1 MPRRFFS
8 FFLHA
13 HLPWV
18 LGYGRWPHG
27 IEWVCE
33 ACVGSYVPLLR
44 GLRRLA
50 NRGVRGGVT
59 LSISPVLA
67 EQLAHPRFAPILH
80 EFIEDRIRTAG
91 EDARRFAR
99 VGRDEFA
106 ELARRWRD
114 FHVETLQFVRDELD
128 GDLLGAFRALEA
140 SGSLELATC
149 AATHGYLPLL
159 GQDATIALQL
169 RLARLVHRRRFDKD
183 PEGLWLPEMAYRPAG
198 SWRAPVGEADP
209 RERAGIEQFVDR
221 AGFRWF
227 SVDASL
233 LLGGESLG
241 AWSDLLTAP
250 PDARRAAWLAARAS
264 APHAPLHDTRRS
276 YRVASPDPDVRTAC
290 FVRDAGTSLQVWS
303 GEGGYPGDGAYLEFH
318 KKSDSGGHRYWR
330 VTGSRVELGDKEPY
344 RPEDAAARVVA
355 HASHFRALVT
365 TTLEEGPDGAILV
378 APYDAELFGHW
389 WFEGTAWIETVL
401 EQMHADPR
409 VELTTLGRHHREI
422 PPDTV
427 VLLPEGSW
435 GNGGGH
441 GVWKN
446 PRVNWTWE
454 LILPAEDEFWRLW
467 RKLRP
472 GDDEARRVLVAAA
485 RQLLLASAS
494 DWAFLVTTAGA
505 PDYATE
511 RVRGHAE
518 DLARLLGLARALLL
532 GEEFADA
539 DREFVQSTESR
550 DDLFPE
556 LEVALEAAEDD
567 ARRLAEAQS

>member
-1 MPRRFFS
+1 MPRRYFS

-33 ACVGSYVPLLR
+33 ACVGSYIPLLR

-50 NRGVRGGVT
+50 DRGVRGGVT

-67 EQLAHPRFAPILH
+67 EQLAHPRFAPILN
-80 EFIEDRIRTAG
+80 EYIEDRIRTAG
-91 EDARRFAR
+91 DDARRFAR
-99 VGRDEFA
+99 VGRGPLA
-106 ELARRWRD
+106 ELARRWCD
-114 FHVETLQFVRDELD
+114 FHVETLQFVRDELRD
-128 GDLLGAFRALEA
+128 DLLGAFAELEA
-140 SGSLELATC
+140 QGSLELATC

-159 GQDATIALQL
+159 GHDATIALQL
-169 RLARLVHRRRFDKD
+169 RLARLVHRRRFGNE

-198 SWRAPVGEADP
+198 TWRAPVGNGDS
-209 RERAGIEQFVDR
+209 RERAGIEQFVHR

-227 SVDASL
+227 PVDTSL
-233 LLGGESLG
+233 LLAGESLG
-241 AWSDLLTAP
+241 AWSDLLIAAP
-250 PDARRAAWLAARAS
+250 GVRRAAWRAAS
-264 APHAPLHDTRRS
+264 PSSPHTPLHDTRRS
-276 YRVASPDPDVRTAC
+276 YRVASPDPDVNTTC
-290 FVRDAGTSLQVWS
+290 FVRDEGTSLQVWS
-303 GEGGYPGDGAYLEFH
+303 GSGGYPGDGAYLEFH

-330 VTGSRVELGDKEPY
+330 VTGANVELGDKEPY
-344 RPEDAAARVVA
+344 RPEDAAARVAA

-365 TTLEEGPDGAILV
+365 STLDEAPDGAILV

-389 WFEGTAWIETVL
+389 WFEGTAWLETVL

-409 VELTTLGRHHREI
+409 VELTTLGRHHRDV
-422 PPDTV
+422 PPDIV
-427 VLLPEGSW
+427 VKLPEGSW

-454 LILPAEDEFWRLW
+454 LILPAEEEFWRLW
-467 RKLRP
+467 QKLGA
-472 GDDEARRVLVAAA
+472 GDDDARRVLVAAG

-494 DWAFLVTTAGA
+494 DWAFLMTTAGA
-505 PDYATE
+505 PEYATE

-518 DLARLLGLARALLL
+518 DLARLLEIARALLHGAEL
-532 GEEFADA
+532 REEDG
-539 DREFVQSTESR
+539 EFVVAVEAR

-556 LEVALEAAEDD
+556 LEAALDAAVRD
-567 ARRLAEAQS
+567 ARRLATVET